1 MFTTKNN
8 SEVYMTTVC
17 TMISIRVE
25 HAILGASD
33 FTRGGGGQY
42 GDEDTNNNDEY

>member
-1 MFTTKNN
+1 MFTIKSNE
-8 SEVYMTTVC
+8 EVYSAPECTV
-17 TMISIRVE
+17 ISVRVE